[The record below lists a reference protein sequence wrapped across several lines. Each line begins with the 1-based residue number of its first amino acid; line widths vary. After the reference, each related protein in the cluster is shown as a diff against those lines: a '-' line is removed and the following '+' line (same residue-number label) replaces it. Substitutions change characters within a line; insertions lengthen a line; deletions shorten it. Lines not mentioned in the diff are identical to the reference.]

1 MTNLAAVADAYDA
14 WVKQRYVEIDEM
26 YYFANTEVAR
36 RHGANSLQSK
46 FFLGLS
52 TTVYGLYMASQMVGQ
67 GFVDLLRVGETL
79 KNPTVGNVVQDGLR
93 LVSLAAPVFKIAR
106 LAGASGVAG
115 GNYASSCGATAT
127 TFAARLSG
135 TKLVMRLKDFQ
146 SALKLPTSPTDPAFA
161 GVTMAEIAEAL
172 DAIGAKTI
180 HRIIKGWADVE
191 AMLDL
196 NKGPV
201 IFVIEFMEQ
210 GKLTRHAMAAFRV
223 AGETTIADQAGL
235 ASGKS
240 VQSLYAQVNAKFIA
254 GWVVEDSALVHAV
267 NLASGT
273 AVMAGIPAAGLD
285 RLRSD
290 DLTWLAETLLIP
302 AWLIP
307 AKVFWGL
314 GELIN
319 QKLGRPPLSGSGG
332 LSADA
337 NKVLR
342 VTPPGAGGNTLMV
355 QVGSGLS
362 TDAFLAAVAELESKG
377 RLRVVRAP
385 GAPLGIVSL
394 VRLQ

>member
-79 KNPTVGNVVQDGLR
+79 KNPTAGNIAQDGLR
-93 LVSLAAPVFKIAR
+93 LVSLAAPVFKVAR
-106 LAGASGVAG
+106 LAGAAGVSG

-127 TFAARLSG
+127 TFAARLSA

-146 SALKLPTSPTDPAFA
+146 SALKLPMSPTDPAFA

-180 HRIIKGWADVE
+180 HRVMKGWADVE

-196 NKGPV
+196 AKGPV
-201 IFVIEFMEQ
+201 VFVIEFMDQ
-210 GKLTRHAMAAFRV
+210 GTLTRHAMAAFRV

-240 VQSLYAQVNAKFIA
+240 VQSLYAQLNAKYIA

-273 AVMAGIPAAGLD
+273 AVAVNMPVGLD
-285 RLRSD
+285 RVRSN
-290 DLTWLAETLLIP
+290 DLTWLAETLLLP

-307 AKVFWGL
+307 AKVLVGL
-314 GELIN
+314 GDLVNE
-319 QKLGRPPLSGSGG
+319 KLGRPRLTGNGG

-337 NKVLR
+337 NNVLR
-342 VTPPGAGGNTLMV
+342 ATPAGAGASSLIV

-362 TDAFLAAVAELESKG
+362 ADAFLAAVAELESKG